1 MMVQEDLV
9 RAGAGAPGIEAID
22 EPAIALRDR
31 PCDELRAIASRG
43 IHGGDLYFEAAA
55 ELERRARN
63 LEAAESAERAKTVA
77 LRRQQMFLLAILAGA
92 CCAALYAR
100 LFGL

>member
-9 RAGAGAPGIEAID
+9 HAGAGTPTVEAIG
-22 EPAIALRDR
+22 EPAIALKDR

-55 ELERRARN
+55 ELERRARD
-63 LEAAESAERAKTVA
+63 LEAAESAERAKAVA
-77 LRRQQMFLLAILAGA
+77 LRRQQILLLAILASA
-92 CCAALYAR
+92 VCAGLYAR